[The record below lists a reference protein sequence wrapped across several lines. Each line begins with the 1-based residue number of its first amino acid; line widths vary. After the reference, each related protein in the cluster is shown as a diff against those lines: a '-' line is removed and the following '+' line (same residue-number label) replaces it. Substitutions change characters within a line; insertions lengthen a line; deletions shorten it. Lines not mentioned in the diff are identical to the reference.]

1 MRAGMPV
8 CRRMAAAASVIDN
21 QHSVSPHALDHTGI
35 NKMGSLSANVT
46 HTIKR
51 YGMLRAGD
59 MVLAAVSGGPDS
71 MAMLHVLVELADVLG
86 VRLAVAH
93 LDHGLRQDSI
103 DDAMFVAEAANSL
116 GLPCIVGEAHLAEV
130 LQGGGANVQEAAR
143 DARYGFLQRTAE
155 ELGADRI
162 AVGHTVDDQAE
173 TYLMR
178 ELRGSGAHGLAG
190 IPPVR
195 GNIIRPL
202 IDASRTDVMAYLE
215 GKGVSYVTDPTNLK
229 PKYLRNKVRLEL
241 MPVLKG
247 YNPNIART
255 LARSADILRDED
267 LFMDSYAE
275 SLLPGLTASDGG
287 WVVRLTES
295 VWAGLPLAVKRRVVR
310 LLAGRLKGDQLGIG
324 YEHVEDALG
333 VLDAGATGRGVDLP
347 GGVRVESSYG
357 MPVFYR
363 PDGMPSGFEYPM
375 PVPGIVDIPGIGSIV
390 AGPAPYTQDGVVVE
404 FDMDRLAGPLSVRS
418 RRPGDRFNPAGMS
431 GTRKLKEFFIDMKLS
446 RIGRAQTPILTCGG
460 EIAWVVGIR
469 PDGRFVAGPDT
480 KNPLAVRFLP
490 GMHG

>member
-1 MRAGMPV
+1 
-8 CRRMAAAASVIDN
+8 
-21 QHSVSPHALDHTGI
+21 
-35 NKMGSLSANVT
+35 MGSLTSNAAQ
-46 HTIKR
+46 TIKR

-71 MAMLHVLVELADVLG
+71 MAMLHVLVELADGLG
-86 VRLAVAH
+86 IRLAVAH
-93 LDHGLRQDSI
+93 LDHGLRQESRE
-103 DDAMFVAEAANSL
+103 DAVFVAEAANAL
-116 GLPCIVGEAHLAEV
+116 GIECITGRVELAETMRGSGENIQAAAREARYEF
-130 LQGGGANVQEAAR
+130 LADTAERLGAN
-143 DARYGFLQRTAE
+143 
-155 ELGADRI
+155 RI

-195 GNIIRPL
+195 GSIIRPL
-202 IDASRTDVMAYLE
+202 IDASRDDVMAYLE
-215 GKGVSYVTDPTNLK
+215 EHSISYVTDPTNLK

-267 LFMDSYAE
+267 LFMDGYAE
-275 SLLPGLTASDGG
+275 SLLPGLIASDGG
-287 WVVRLTES
+287 WVVSLAGPG
-295 VWAGLPLAVKRRVVR
+295 WAGLPPAVKRRVVR
-310 LLAGRLKGDQLGIG
+310 LLAGRLKGDRLGIG
-324 YEHVEDALG
+324 YEHVEGALG
-333 VLDAGATGRGVDLP
+333 VLDAGATGRGMDLP

-363 PDGMPSGFEYPM
+363 PDGMPSGFEYPL
-375 PVPGIVDIPGIGSIV
+375 PVPGEVDIPGIGRIV
-390 AGPAPYTQDGVVVE
+390 AGHTPDAHDGVVAL
-404 FDMDRLAGPLSVRS
+404 FDMDRLTGPLAVRS

-431 GTRKLKEFFIDMKLS
+431 GTRKLKEFFIDIKLS
-446 RIGRAQTPILTCGG
+446 RIGRARTPILTCGG

-480 KNPLAVRFLP
+480 KNALAVRFLP
-490 GMHG
+490 GTLG